1 MPPPSD
7 EEQTL
12 HALLLLI
19 GVPGLGPARIRALAE
34 TLGGVEAAWTASR
47 GALTSVP
54 GIGATIAG
62 ALMERR
68 AHFDPC
74 EEIHRARSMRV
85 DLLTEVHPAYPRLL
99 REIYDP
105 PPLLYVR
112 GSLAVLER
120 GAVAVVG
127 TRRCSHYGRLQAERL
142 AGALAGAGLTVVSG
156 LARGVDTAAHRA
168 ALAAGGATV
177 AVLGS
182 GLDRP
187 YPPENATLMGEIAAT
202 GATVTEFPLGTA
214 PHRSN
219 FPRRNRILS
228 GISLGVVVVEASR
241 KSGSLITSRWA
252 MEQGREVF
260 AVPGKIDSLR
270 SSGTHAL
277 IKDGAK
283 LVERVEDILEEIAH
297 RLPPPV
303 SGGSRERP
311 DLPAQGGTPGP
322 VLEALGEEPITIE
335 EIIQKTGLDPGTVAS
350 SLFRLELAHRV
361 RQFPGKRF
369 SRPGRRR

>member
-1 MPPPSD
+1 MLNS
-7 EEQTL
+7 
-12 HALLLLI
+12 
-19 GVPGLGPARIRALAE
+19 VPGLGPARIRALGE
-34 TLGGVEAAWTASR
+34 ILGGLEAAWTASHR
-47 GALTSVP
+47 DLTGVP
-54 GIGATIAG
+54 GIGKAIAG
-62 ALMERR
+62 ALVERR
-68 AHFDPC
+68 GRFDPS
-74 EEIHRARSMRV
+74 EEIRRARALGV
-85 DLLTEVHPAYPRLL
+85 DILTVAHPSYPGLL

-112 GSLAVLER
+112 GSLACLER

-142 AGALAGAGLTVVSG
+142 AGSLAGAGITVVSG
-156 LARGVDTAAHRA
+156 LARGIDTAAHRA
-168 ALAAGGATV
+168 ALASGGATV

-187 YPPENATLMGEIAAT
+187 YPPENAPLMGKITAS
-202 GATVTEFPLGTA
+202 GALVTEFALGTP

-241 KSGSLITSRWA
+241 RSGSLITSRWA
-252 MEQGREVF
+252 MDQGREVF

-270 SSGTHAL
+270 SSGTHGL

-283 LVERVEDILEEIAH
+283 LVENVEDILEEIAH
-297 RLPPPV
+297 VLPAPPPRD
-303 SGGSRERP
+303 SGEAPGRP
-311 DLPAQGGTPGP
+311 PEGETPGP
-322 VLEALGEEPITIE
+322 VLKVLGEEPITIE
-335 EIIQKTGLDPGTVAS
+335 EIIQRTGLAPGTVAS
-350 SLFRLELAHRV
+350 ALFRLELQRKV

-369 SRPGRRR
+369 SRAVHMPT